1 MATINDLLAGL
12 KTAVDA
18 LTFTGFTPT
27 VYAARV
33 LPETADESISIT
45 HMGGLPATAVTGGA
59 AYSSDDFSLALFV
72 RHDNTTASLTTAEQS
87 LNHMEQVLRDG
98 LIGSKPSGLWRKLEM
113 VTRSSKPPSPR
124 ELVNTRY
131 GVVYVRLHY

>member
-1 MATINDLLAGL
+1 MATINTLLTGL

-27 VYAARV
+27 TYAGRV
-33 LPETADESISIT
+33 LPETSSHAIAIT
-45 HMGGLPATAVTGGA
+45 HMGGLPGTSVLVGGLD
-59 AYSSDDFSLALFV
+59 AYDDFSLACFV
-72 RHDNTTASLTTAEQS
+72 KHEDTTATLLTAEQD

-98 LIGSKPSGLWRKLEM
+98 LRDSRPAGLWRKLEM
-113 VTRSSKPPSPR
+113 VTRSSKPPAPLR
-124 ELVNTRY
+124 LPNTRY